1 MTVYYLIPT
10 MVTDFDGETI
20 KFTTGGTEVTHAA
33 EWADTKVIEPGLCVP
48 KDPVVGEPATLA
60 LAKAYCT
67 AQGIPTYG
75 RLKVPAV
82 GGAPAKYHC
91 VEVVA
96 KSLKVQ
102 VEVKVDGKK
111 KKVTLDLLD
120 PSVARNGQA
129 LVIDQ
134 SGKLKLC
141 LSPAGK
147 KAAGKLGRD
156 KPGLKCCD

>member
-10 MVTDFDGETI
+10 MVTAFDGDTI
-20 KFTTGGTEVTHAA
+20 KFTTGGSESVHT
-33 EWADTKVIEPGLCVP
+33 ADWHDTRVIEPGLCVP

-60 LAKAYCT
+60 LSKAYCT
-67 AQGIPTYG
+67 AEGISTYG

-102 VEVKVDGKK
+102 VEVKVGGKK

-120 PSVARNGQA
+120 PAVARHGQA

-134 SGKLKLC
+134 SGLLKLC

-147 KAAGKLGRD
+147 KAAGKVGRD